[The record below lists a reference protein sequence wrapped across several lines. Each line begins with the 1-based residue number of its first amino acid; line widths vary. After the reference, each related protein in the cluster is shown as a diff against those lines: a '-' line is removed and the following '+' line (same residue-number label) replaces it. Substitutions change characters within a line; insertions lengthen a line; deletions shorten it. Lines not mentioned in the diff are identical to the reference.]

1 MDDSGTLAISPPEAP
16 LITGLELVFEVLI
29 CMDSNGFDTIRAMA
43 AAVISDAFALGE
55 NSADATNDLSTAV
68 DGCGCSVVAPGE

>member
-1 MDDSGTLAISPPEAP
+1 MDDSEIAPPEAP

-29 CMDSNGFDTIRAMA
+29 CMDSNGLDTIRAMA
-43 AAVISDAFALGE
+43 AAVASDAFALEE
-55 NSADATNDLSTAV
+55 NSAGATNVLSTAAV

>member
-1 MDDSGTLAISPPEAP
+1 MDDSEIAPPEAP
-16 LITGLELVFEVLI
+16 LITALELVFEVLI

-43 AAVISDAFALGE
+43 AAVISDAFDFALGE